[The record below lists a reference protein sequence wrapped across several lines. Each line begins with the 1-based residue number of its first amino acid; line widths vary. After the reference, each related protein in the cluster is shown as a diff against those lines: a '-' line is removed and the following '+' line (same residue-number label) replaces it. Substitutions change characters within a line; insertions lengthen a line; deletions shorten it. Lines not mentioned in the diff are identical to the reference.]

1 MPNNTLDQF
10 DTPLNVAV
18 IGASGGIGSAFI
30 KLLSDEG
37 NISQLHAFSRRK
49 MSLGHEKIT
58 SHIIDITDEGNIQNT
73 VQNLG
78 DIKFDI
84 IILASGML
92 HDETTMPEKSLR
104 DINIDNFNKIFL
116 VNTFAPALVLKYFL
130 PLLPKDKKSIFAT
143 LSARVGSIS
152 DNGLSGWYAYRA
164 SKAALNMI
172 LKNAAIE
179 TARRYKQA
187 CIIGL
192 HPGTVDTGLSKPFQ
206 GNVAEG
212 KLFTADQSAAY
223 MLNVINNVTA
233 EDSGHTFAWD
243 GQKIPF

>member
-10 DTPLNVAV
+10 DTPLTIAV

-30 KLLSDEG
+30 KLLSDEE
-37 NISQLHAFSRRK
+37 NVAQLHAFSRRK

-104 DINIDNFNKIFL
+104 DINIDSFNKIFL

-130 PLLPKDKKSIFAT
+130 PLLSKDKKSVFAA

-152 DNGLSGWYAYRA
+152 DNGLGGWYAYRA

>member
-1 MPNNTLDQF
+1 MPDKALDQF
-10 DTPLNVAV
+10 DAPLNLAV

-30 KLLSDEG
+30 KLLSDEE

-58 SHIIDITDEGNIQNT
+58 SHEIDITDESSIQNA

-116 VNTFAPALVLKYFL
+116 VNTFAPALVAKYFL
-130 PLLPKDKKSIFAT
+130 PLLPKDKKSVFAA

-152 DNGLSGWYAYRA
+152 DNGLGGWYAYRA